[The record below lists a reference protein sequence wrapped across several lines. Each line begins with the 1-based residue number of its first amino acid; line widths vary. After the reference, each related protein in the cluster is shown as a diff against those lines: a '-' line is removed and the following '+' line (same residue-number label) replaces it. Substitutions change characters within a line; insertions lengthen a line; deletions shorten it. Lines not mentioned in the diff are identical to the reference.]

1 MELLLGLLALGGA
14 FTVATRLRRTMTNRK
29 RTAAELEAV
38 RRLAEEDV
46 ILLGEELAGLDATV
60 ADRNLD
66 EDARRDYQTALDAYE
81 SAKQAVDRIGS
92 PDQFSRVVDTLSTGR
107 YALACV
113 LARVEGRPV
122 PQRRTPC
129 FFNPQ
134 HGPATTD
141 VLWTR
146 PGRGTRTVPACAQDA
161 ARQAAGEQ
169 PEVRLVGIG
178 ARRVPYWEAGE
189 LFQPYIPGYTVD
201 GAAVEK
207 ARRDGNAYSTFSTHL
222 GKFEG
227 DFQRR
232 DPS

>member
-1 MELLLGLLALGGA
+1 MELLLGLLAVGGTIA
-14 FTVATRLRRTMTNRK
+14 VGARVRTKLFERK
-29 RTAAELEAV
+29 RAKADLDVV

-46 ILLGEELAGLDATV
+46 LLLGEELQRLDRRV
-60 ADRNLD
+60 SGHELD

-81 SAKQAVDRIGS
+81 SAQRSADHIDSADQVSRI
-92 PDQFSRVVDTLSTGR
+92 VDTLSTGR

-113 LARVEGRPV
+113 LARTEGRPI
-122 PQRRTPC
+122 PERRTPC

-141 VLWTR
+141 VLWTQ

-161 ARQAAGEQ
+161 ARQAAGEN
-169 PEVRLVGIG
+169 PHVRVLVVDG
-178 ARRVPYWEAGE
+178 RRVPYWEAGE
-189 LFQPYIPGYTVD
+189 LLQPYTRGYFPATIT
-201 GAAVEK
+201 E
-207 ARRDGNAYSTFSTHL
+207 ARRDHKAYGASFDAWPGNNYD
-222 GKFEG
+222 G